1 MSPAWRKV
9 LIVEDDMHLRFFLHT
24 VFESGGYA
32 TETAR
37 NGREGVDKA
46 RREKPDLISL
56 DLMMP
61 RQGGVNMYRELKSDP
76 ELQDIPV
83 IILSGVE
90 AKAFDHALRM
100 LNVSR
105 AGELPQPEAYLEKPP
120 VPERVLQEAERI
132 LRDRGK
138 Q

>member
-1 MSPAWRKV
+1 VAALTRKV

-32 TETAR
+32 TITAK
-37 NGREGVDKA
+37 NGREGMDRA
-46 RREKPDLISL
+46 RQERPDLISL

-76 ELQDIPV
+76 ELQSIPV

-90 AKAFDHALRM
+90 ARAFDHALRM

-105 AGELPQPEAYLEKPP
+105 SEELPEPESYLEKPP
-120 VPERVLQEAERI
+120 NADLVLQEAERI
-132 LRDRGK
+132 FSGIEK
-138 Q
+138 P